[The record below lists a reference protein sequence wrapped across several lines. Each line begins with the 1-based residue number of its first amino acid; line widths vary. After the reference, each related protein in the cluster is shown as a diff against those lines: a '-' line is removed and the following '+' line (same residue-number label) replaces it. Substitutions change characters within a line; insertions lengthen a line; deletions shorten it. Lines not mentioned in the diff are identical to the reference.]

1 MSDVTG
7 WLSGLAAVCCL
18 SAVLLWPT
26 RSRLGV
32 QAAQALLA
40 VPTVQDWASPA
51 QWLKSWRARQVG
63 RLDVLPLLDGLSASL
78 AAGLTPEESLR
89 MASQTSTDAGVR
101 VMLIPVLKAA
111 QEGRPLGVPWQRIAR
126 EHDHPD
132 LSSLARA
139 WLISERLGC
148 PLADAVATTASTSRS
163 RTTMDQR
170 LTSATAGARATC
182 ALLSVLPIG
191 GIGIA
196 LMLGID
202 PLTLYGNPLSLASA
216 LLGLA
221 LLVGGRW
228 MVSRMI
234 GRVGPR
240 EGTG

>member
-1 MSDVTG
+1 MNDVGG
-7 WLSGLAAVCCL
+7 WAAGLAAACCL

-26 RSRLGV
+26 RAGLGV
-32 QAAQALLA
+32 QAAQSMLA
-40 VPTVQDWASPA
+40 IPPVQDWASPA
-51 QWLKSWRARQVG
+51 QWLRSWRAR
-63 RLDVLPLLDGLSASL
+63 RTAKLDVLPLLDGLSASL

-89 MASQTSTDAGVR
+89 MASQTSMAAGIR
-101 VMLIPVLKAA
+101 AMLIPVLEAA
-111 QEGRPLGVPWQRIAR
+111 QEGRPLGVSWQRIAR

-148 PLADAVATTASTSRS
+148 PLSDAVATTASTSRS

-170 LTSATAGARATC
+170 LSSATAGARATC

-216 LLGLA
+216 LIGLS
-221 LLVGGRW
+221 LLMAGRW
-228 MVSRMI
+228 MVSLLI
-234 GRVGPR
+234 GRVCPR
-240 EGTG
+240 EGAG